1 MDYTQLAQKYGT
13 PLYIYDFDYIKNR
26 YESLK
31 NEFIARKSLICYAV
45 KANSNLS
52 LLKML
57 CDLGAGFDCVSI
69 GEVKAALFVGAKPY
83 KIIYSGVGKSELEI
97 KEAINLGILMINIE
111 SPSEMLLVEKTAKE
125 LNKKVNISIRVNPNI
140 DPKTHPYI
148 STGLSEN
155 KFGVGIKDA
164 KNMYLYCKK
173 SEFLE
178 PCGVHFHIGSQLSDI
193 SPIIES
199 ANIVSD
205 LVSELQAAEIDIKF
219 FDVGGGIGI
228 RYKDENEPN
237 LYEYAQGILSALK
250 GKDMTIV
257 CEPGR
262 FLVGNGGE
270 LLTKVIYQKTGQ
282 NGKKFI
288 IVDGAM
294 NDLIRPSLYQ
304 AHHEIIIPNLS
315 DESKFELCDVVGPIC
330 ESGDFL
336 AKDIKLSELK
346 DGDLLVVKSAGAYGF
361 SMSSN
366 YNSRPRAAEIALQ
379 NGKDRLIRQRESFE
393 DLIKNQREFV

>member
-1 MDYTQLAQKYGT
+1 MDYLELAQKYAT
-13 PLYIYDFDYIKNR
+13 PLFIYDFDYIKNR

-31 NEFIARKSLICYAV
+31 NEFSARKSLICYAV

-83 KIIYSGVGKSELEI
+83 KIIYSGVGKSESEI

-111 SPSEMLLVEKTAKE
+111 SSSEMLLIEKTAKE
-125 LNKKVNISIRVNPNI
+125 LGKKVNISIRVNPNI

-148 STGLSEN
+148 STGLTEN

-178 PCGVHFHIGSQLSDI
+178 PVGIHFHIGSQLSDI
-193 SPIIES
+193 SPIIQA
-199 ANIVSD
+199 ANLVSD

-270 LLTKVIYQKTGQ
+270 LLTKVIYQIQVKMAK
-282 NGKKFI
+282 NS
-288 IVDGAM
+288 
-294 NDLIRPSLYQ
+294 SL
-304 AHHEIIIPNLS
+304 
-315 DESKFELCDVVGPIC
+315 
-330 ESGDFL
+330 
-336 AKDIKLSELK
+336 
-346 DGDLLVVKSAGAYGF
+346 
-361 SMSSN
+361 
-366 YNSRPRAAEIALQ
+366 
-379 NGKDRLIRQRESFE
+379 
-393 DLIKNQREFV
+393 